1 MKFKTTKK
9 AVMNNYGAVIS
20 IGYCQLQAL
29 LNYEK
34 PIAYTANKYGWR
46 ADIYDIDGTAIVTG
60 YAPFGNIEASYEL
73 CEKYEKEARKIIYG
87 HNYGHNYSRPDT
99 ELKKLIKIFI
109 IAAQAEKEKKYD
121 KKEN

>member
-9 AVMNNYGAVIS
+9 AIMSNYGTVIS
-20 IGYCQLQAL
+20 VGYCNSQHL
-29 LNYEK
+29 LNYEN
-34 PIAYTANKYGWR
+34 PIAYVCGCNGWK

-60 YAPFGNIEASYEL
+60 YAPFGNVEASYEL
-73 CEKYEKEARKIIYG
+73 CKKYEKEARKIIYG

-109 IAAQAEKEKKYD
+109 IAAQAEKEKKY
-121 KKEN
+121 ENH